1 MAVRPSGAETTETAR
16 RRALP
21 RMIASAPWV
30 VVSVGVAV
38 LAVLLVV
45 AALAFRGPE
54 QPSAWKPGPA
64 MTLPAPSTSDSVT
77 SVPSAPERLSPAP
90 GGSATSASPAASV
103 LPSPSSRTASPAGQS
118 EASRAPDRPTSAPP
132 GPPVAQGALTATY
145 RVSGAVEPDSF
156 RAQMV
161 VRNGTGESRD
171 WQVELRFTGDV
182 TGIRAS
188 SGPGVSV
195 SIKGGGWYLLSGTVP
210 LAAGAQQ
217 AVDLRFSR
225 TGGGEYPAHCVVNGS
240 SCAL

>member
-1 MAVRPSGAETTETAR
+1 
-16 RRALP
+16 
-21 RMIASAPWV
+21 MIASAPWV
-30 VVSVGVAV
+30 VVSVGVGV

-54 QPSAWKPGPA
+54 QPSSWKPGPA
-64 MTLPAPSTSDSVT
+64 MALPTSSTSDPAT
-77 SVPSAPERLSPAP
+77 SAPSGPERLSPAP
-90 GGSATSASPAASV
+90 DGAATSATPGSSA
-103 LPSPSSRTASPAGQS
+103 LPTPPSRTASPAGRS
-118 EASRAPDRPTSAPP
+118 EASRSPSGPTSAPSASP
-132 GPPVAQGALTATY
+132 AAPGALTASY

-156 RAQMV
+156 RAQVV
-161 VRNGTGESRD
+161 VRNGTAESRD

-195 SIKGGGWYLLSGTVP
+195 SIKGGGWYLLSGTVQ

-217 AVDLRFSR
+217 TVDLRFSR